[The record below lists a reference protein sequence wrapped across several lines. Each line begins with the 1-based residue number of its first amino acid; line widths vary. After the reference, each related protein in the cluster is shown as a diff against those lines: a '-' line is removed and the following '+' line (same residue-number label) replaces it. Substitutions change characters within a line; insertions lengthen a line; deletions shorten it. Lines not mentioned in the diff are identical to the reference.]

1 MINKC
6 CWLIIIKMLIYS
18 PGLRLKLVRG
28 ISYLF
33 KLFYKHCMFKDVS
46 GLSFLVQVLKDHLT
60 CCSLNGFC
68 FLEFGSGLESVEFD
82 RLKFDFV
89 PDLSKLE
96 MLPPPILPTDG
107 FSDFS
112 AEWKRKNRKTL
123 CSGICIINLDQLRIL
138 ISLYI

>member
-1 MINKC
+1 MNLANRNVYLFP
-6 CWLIIIKMLIYS
+6 WHA
-18 PGLRLKLVRG
+18 LKELVRG
-28 ISYLF
+28 ILYLL
-33 KLFYKHCMFKDVS
+33 KHFYKHCMFYDLS
-46 GLSFLVQVLKDHLT
+46 GFSCLVQVLKDHLT

-68 FLEFGSGLESVEFD
+68 FLELGSGLESVEFD

-96 MLPPPILPTDG
+96 MLPSPIFPTDG

-138 ISLYI
+138 IKLKYLKI